1 MTPQEFQEIDRVFQ
15 RLRRRP
21 ISERAAA
28 LAGEQLTDEVRAEVE
43 ALLAAYDDADG
54 ADFLDT
60 PALGAAFP
68 VLAHGDSSVPTRIGQ
83 YRMIEPLGEGGMAR
97 VFVAEQERPRRRVA
111 LKIMRTLLGPR
122 AEKRFELEAMVL
134 GRLRHPGI
142 AQIFEAGIHQSP
154 TGRLPYIAMELVE
167 GERLTQCVRRHA
179 LDRATILKLFV
190 DICDAVQHA
199 HQQGVIHRDL
209 KPSNIL
215 VEQREGRLFP
225 KILDLGIARATDTD
239 IQATTMRTSVGELVG
254 TLAYMS
260 PEQAAGDPHEI
271 DTRSDV
277 YALGVILYEL
287 LTAQSPLD
295 LRGKPIAEALRTIR
309 EDDPPTLRS
318 IDATLRGDLEII
330 ARKAMEKEKQRRY
343 QSARELALDV
353 RRFLANEPIAAR
365 QPSATYQLRKFA
377 RRNRI
382 VVTGV
387 VCFVVAI
394 SIGLVG
400 MTWFAIGKSK
410 ALDAESIAH
419 GKAVA
424 AQQAAEAA
432 QAQAERRFDEVRKL
446 ASVFIAELDP
456 RIRDLPGATDTRQ
469 FIVATGLEYLDS
481 LEKEADN
488 DELRLQV
495 AAAYFTLGDIQGYP
509 DRPNLGDRQGAWR
522 SYEKGLKLLE
532 QLCASSPGDT
542 SLRRRL
548 SLGLSRSA
556 VVLELLN
563 QQSKADAFEDRAYE
577 LLKGVADESPD
588 DTAVLLDLAYHENRL
603 GDLAARQG
611 DASRARSHYN
621 AARANYDRMLEVDA
635 SEITA
640 RRGAAASHEHLARL
654 DAAIGATE
662 DAITHYQTFI
672 DRVRDIIAD
681 GHDSESIRHDLTV
694 GYDRLGLLYR
704 SVDDNAKAQSSFE
717 KSLAIRESQVEA
729 DPRNMQAATAI
740 RSSYCYVGETALAL
754 GRMDVARRRFEQY
767 TGACERIASA
777 EPENA
782 EAARELAVSYYKL
795 AEWWRTMAEKSE
807 DDADAVLTQ
816 RRTALEY
823 LHKCR
828 DAFEDIRERGLLWPS
843 DAGVLDMLNVEI
855 NACSA
860 AIAKAAESPRG

>member
-1 MTPQEFQEIDRVFQ
+1 
-15 RLRRRP
+15 
-21 ISERAAA
+21 
-28 LAGEQLTDEVRAEVE
+28 
-43 ALLAAYDDADG
+43 
-54 ADFLDT
+54 
-60 PALGAAFP
+60 
-68 VLAHGDSSVPTRIGQ
+68 
-83 YRMIEPLGEGGMAR
+83 
-97 VFVAEQERPRRRVA
+97 
-111 LKIMRTLLGPR
+111 
-122 AEKRFELEAMVL
+122 
-134 GRLRHPGI
+134 
-142 AQIFEAGIHQSP
+142 
-154 TGRLPYIAMELVE
+154 
-167 GERLTQCVRRHA
+167 
-179 LDRATILKLFV
+179 
-190 DICDAVQHA
+190 
-199 HQQGVIHRDL
+199 
-209 KPSNIL
+209 
-215 VEQREGRLFP
+215 
-225 KILDLGIARATDTD
+225 
-239 IQATTMRTSVGELVG
+239 

-260 PEQAAGDPHEI
+260 PEQAAGDPHDI

-309 EDDPPTLRS
+309 EDDPPTMRS

-343 QSARELALDV
+343 QSARDLALDV

-387 VCFVVAI
+387 LCFVVAI

-410 ALDAESIAH
+410 ALDAESIAR

-432 QAQAERRFDEVRKL
+432 RAQAERRFDELRKL
-446 ASVFIAELDP
+446 ASVFISELDP
-456 RIRDLPGATDTRQ
+456 RIRDLPGATDTRR

-488 DELRLQV
+488 DTLRLQV

-522 SYEKGLKLLE
+522 SYEKGLNLLE
-532 QLCASSPGDT
+532 RLSASSPEDI
-542 SLRRRL
+542 SLQRRL
-548 SLGLSRSA
+548 SIGLSRSA

-563 QQSKADAFEDRAYE
+563 QQAKADTFQERAYE
-577 LLKGVADESPD
+577 LLKGAAAALPE

-611 DASRARSHYN
+611 DASSARSHYN
-621 AARANYDRMLEVDA
+621 AAKANYARMLEVDP
-635 SEITA
+635 SEIIA
-640 RRGAAASHEHLARL
+640 RRGTAASYEHLARL
-654 DAAIGATE
+654 DTAIGATE
-662 DAITHYQTFI
+662 DAIAHYQTFI
-672 DRVRDIIAD
+672 ELTRDIID
-681 GHDSESIRHDLTV
+681 GGHDSEAIRHDLAV

-704 SVDDNAKAQSSFE
+704 SADRNALAQSSFE
-717 KSLAIRESQVEA
+717 KALAIRESQVEA
-729 DPRNMQAATAI
+729 DPKNMQAATAI

-767 TGACERIASA
+767 AAACERIVTA

-795 AEWWRTMAEKSE
+795 AEWWRAAAETSA
-807 DDADAVLTQ
+807 DDAQ
-816 RRTALEY
+816 TALAHRRASLEHLY
-823 LHKCR
+823 KCR
-828 DAFEDIRERGLLWPS
+828 DAFEDIRKRGLLWPS

-855 NACSA
+855 N
-860 AIAKAAESPRG
+860 